1 MKNIIITL
9 TTIGLLS
16 PIVVFAVD
24 PAIVKSD
31 TTLNQVHI
39 RSLAASCAACHGTKG
54 KAAPGPLATG
64 SFKTATLAG
73 VDKNYIANK
82 LMDYKSGA
90 ITASVMH
97 RHAKGLT
104 DEEITALADYFSA
117 LPATA
122 AARLNPQKLRAD
134 HAY

>member
-39 RSLAASCAACHGTKG
+39 RSLAASCAACHGAEG
-54 KAAPGPLATG
+54 KAASGPLATG

-73 VDKNYIANK
+73 VDKSYIANK

-104 DEEITALADYFSA
+104 DEEITALAGYFSA
-117 LPATA
+117 LPTTA
-122 AARLNPQKLRAD
+122 AVSLNPQKLRAD
-134 HAY
+134 HAH